1 MGAAEPPA
9 RLPEEGGGGIVT
21 IVDSIGGASAPSYL
35 AQERPEKEM
44 ANRVRQAIYFV
55 DLLTQCGAMTSEAS
69 LLKFSNFETLET
81 SQSEQS
87 IFSSLQ

>member
-1 MGAAEPPA
+1 MGAAEPPT
-9 RLPEEGGGGIVT
+9 RLPAQGGGGIVT
-21 IVDSIGGASAPSYL
+21 IVDSIGGMSAPSYL
-35 AQERPEKEM
+35 AQKHHEKEM

-55 DLLTQCGAMTSEAS
+55 DLLTQFGAMTLEAS